1 MWKRCNTVLSYIGE
15 CCYGGGGGGGGGG
28 EGVVNRYAVSSLA
41 HFACRHVDDCIDL
54 VIITLK
60 CIQVYTFTDIKC
72 MIETFFFCVY

>member
-1 MWKRCNTVLSYIGE
+1 MGGDGRGGKRCNTVLSYIGK
-15 CCYGGGGGGGGGG
+15 CCYGGGGG
-28 EGVVNRYAVSSLA
+28 EGVVNRYAVSLA
-41 HFACRHVDDCIDL
+41 HFACRHVDDSIDL